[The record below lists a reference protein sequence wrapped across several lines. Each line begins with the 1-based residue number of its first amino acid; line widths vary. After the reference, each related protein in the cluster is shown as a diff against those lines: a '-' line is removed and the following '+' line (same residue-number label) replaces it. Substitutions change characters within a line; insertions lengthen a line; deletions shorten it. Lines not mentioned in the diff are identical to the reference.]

1 MRRRDFVKGSLA
13 GLAALNLPRKLP
25 QSAPYISN
33 SALSRRVIVLGMDG
47 VDPVLLKRF
56 VAEGGMPNFERF
68 MREGHSG
75 EMQTTMPPHSPVAW
89 SSFIT
94 GLNPGGHGIFD
105 FVHRDVKSFEP
116 YMSTSRSYDAER
128 TFSVGKYKIPLGSGR
143 VELLRKAPAFW
154 NTLASHGIESNVFQ
168 VPADFP
174 AEPGGARTI
183 SGMGTPDL
191 LGTYGTFTLFS
202 DVPIAGSEHMSG
214 GRVERVRLRDH
225 AFKATLNGPPNSL
238 RADRAI
244 TKVPIEVVRDPSS
257 EVARIRIGAHE
268 LILKQ
273 GEWSEW
279 LPISFELLPMF
290 ASLAGMVRL
299 YLQQVH
305 PDFRLYVTP
314 INVDPLDPALPIC
327 TPGSFSREVSQ
338 VVGRFHTQGFPTDN
352 KALST
357 GVFSDEEFLVHAHHI
372 LDEQIATLEYQLS
385 NFKEG
390 FLFHYFSSIDQNSHM
405 MWRTMDPSH
414 PQYRPDASD
423 EVKGALKRFYQRMD
437 DALGRVLPLVDNR
450 TSLFV
455 MSDHG
460 FTTFT
465 RELNLN
471 TWLFENGFLAL
482 KNPESFEQGEFFDQV
497 DWSKTK
503 AFGLGING
511 LYLNLKDRERYGSLD
526 PKQADTVKTEIQQK
540 LGSLRDPQNGKPMIT
555 SVYDARAIYH
565 GAHLDLGPDLV
576 VGYQSGFRVS
586 DESVL
591 GGFPREVVR
600 DRTDKWS
607 ADHCLDPMVVPG
619 VVVSNRAITAP
630 QVGLWDMAPTIL
642 KAFGLEPE
650 SKLDGKVVFDV

>member
-13 GLAALNLPRKLP
+13 GLAAINLPRALP
-25 QSAPYISN
+25 SRAPYLAN
-33 SALSRRVIVLGMDG
+33 NNLSKKVIVLGMDG
-47 VDPVLLKRF
+47 VDPKLLRRF
-56 VAEGGMPNFERF
+56 IAEGSMPNFESF
-68 MREGHSG
+68 IKSGHIG
-75 EMQTTMPPHSPVAW
+75 DMQTTMPPHSPVAW

-105 FVHRDVKSFEP
+105 FVHRDVKTFEP
-116 YMSTSRSYDAER
+116 YMSTSRSYDAEH
-128 TFSVGKYKIPLGSGR
+128 TVSLGKYQIPLGSGR
-143 VELLRKAPAFW
+143 VELLRQAPAFW
-154 NTLASHGIESNVFQ
+154 STLGRHGVESNVFQ

-174 AEPGGARTI
+174 AEPSDARSM

-202 DVPIAGSEHMSG
+202 DTPVAGSETMSG
-214 GRVERVRLRDH
+214 GRVERVRLREH
-225 AFKATLNGPPNSL
+225 AFKASLNGPPNSL
-238 RADRAI
+238 RNDRAI
-244 TKVPIEVVRDPSS
+244 TQVPIEVVRDPSAAI
-257 EVARIRIGAHE
+257 ARIKIAGHE
-268 LILKQ
+268 IILKQ

-279 LPISFELLPMF
+279 LPISFELIPMF
-290 ASLAGMVRL
+290 SSLTGMVRL
-299 YLQQVH
+299 YMQQVH
-305 PDFRLYVTP
+305 PDFKLYVSP
-314 INVDPLDPALPIC
+314 INVDPMDPALPIC
-327 TPGSFSREVSQ
+327 TPSGFSKEVSQ

-372 LDEQIATLEYQLS
+372 LDEQMKTLEYQLQ
-385 NFKEG
+385 NFHEG

-405 MWRTMDPSH
+405 LWRTMDPTH
-414 PQYRPDASD
+414 PQYLPDASP
-423 EVKGALKRFYQRMD
+423 EVKGAVKGFYKRMD
-437 DALGRVLPLVDNR
+437 DALGRVLGLVDNR

-482 KNPESFEQGEFFDQV
+482 KNPGSFEQGEFFDQV

-526 PKQADTVKTEIQQK
+526 PNQAAAVKAEIQGK
-540 LGSLRDPQNGKPMIT
+540 LGALRDPANGAQVVT
-555 SVYDARAIYH
+555 SVYDAREIYH
-565 GAHLDLGPDLV
+565 GAHVDIGPDLV
-576 VGYQSGFRVS
+576 VGYRAGYRVS

-591 GGFPREVVR
+591 GGFPKEVVR

-607 ADHCLDPMVVPG
+607 ADHCMDPLVVPG
-619 VVVSNRAITAP
+619 VVVSNKAITAE

-642 KAFGLEPE
+642 KAFGIEPE
-650 SKLDGKVVFDV
+650 TKLDGKVVFDV